1 MESQVKEEREGRS
14 RISFIGDVSTRAL
27 VVGVLLGV
35 LMPVLQQVT
44 ERLDTILFG
53 GAYTIFGIIVAN
65 TVGFIAVASF
75 GFVVGLIAEEINP
88 FVAVATGTSPVA
100 VFFFFTNAAQVLG
113 LRLMQ
118 VWLGKT
124 ASQLT
129 FKDALYMSLFAT
141 FLNTLVFLPV
151 QLFYLQLEWTVIIP
165 LTIVNYLTGA
175 LIPPF
180 IGLPVVRALI
190 RAGLVRG

>member
-1 MESQVKEEREGRS
+1 MQSQVQSQPGT
-14 RISFIGDVSTRAL
+14 RISFLGDVSTRAI

-44 ERLDTILFG
+44 ERVDTLLFG

-65 TVGFIAVASF
+65 TIGFIAVASF
-75 GFVVGLIAEEINP
+75 GFVSGLIAEEINP
-88 FVAVATGTSPVA
+88 FVGVATGTSPVA
-100 VFFFFTNAAQVLG
+100 VFFFFTNAAQVIG

-118 VWLGKT
+118 VMLGKT

-129 FKDALYMSLFAT
+129 YKDAMYMSLFAT

-151 QLFYLQLEWTVIIP
+151 QVFYLQLPWVAIIP

-190 RAGLVRG
+190 RAGLVKA